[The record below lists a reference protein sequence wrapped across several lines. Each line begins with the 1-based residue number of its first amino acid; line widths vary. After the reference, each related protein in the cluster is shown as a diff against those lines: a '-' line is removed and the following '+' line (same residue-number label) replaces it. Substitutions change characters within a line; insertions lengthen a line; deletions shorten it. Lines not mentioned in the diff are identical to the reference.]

1 MRLVVSPFGN
11 PAAQQRFFGVRQRQ
25 VRVGRRHHVV
35 FEVREDAANE
45 LALLRNTRF
54 DDGPPVVDV
63 LEGAFTRVEAQLGL
77 PLRGVGAV
85 TAKAA
90 VRQQRANLEAEIDPA
105 GRWRGRLAGLG
116 SGGQAGERGDGERHC
131 KSEPGAHTGAF
142 SGEATAHVKPGLRG
156 RLGFAAC
163 RAGLAAHVSGTDG
176 GIECAINRAWRPFNL

>member
-11 PAAQQRFFGVRQRQ
+11 PAAQQRLFGVRQRQ

-35 FEVREDAANE
+35 VELRKDAANE

-63 LEGAFTRVEAQLGL
+63 LEGPFTRVEAQLGL

-85 TAKAA
+85 AAKAA

-105 GRWRGRLAGLG
+105 GRWRGRLAGVG
-116 SGGQAGERGDGERHC
+116 RAGQAGERGDRERHG
-131 KSEPGAHTGAF
+131 KSDPGAHTGAF
-142 SGEATAHVKPGLRG
+142 SGEATAMSNEGFVSSSFCGLAG
-156 RLGFAAC
+156 GFAA
-163 RAGLAAHVSGTDG
+163 HPGTDG